1 MKGAYTRREA
11 IVAGLFGV
19 AVAGIVWGPVILRPF
34 SFPHA
39 IDLRTLHLPQD
50 PLAAHARLSPP
61 PVRVTKVK
69 PGSRVDINHAD
80 AVTLQTLPGIG
91 PTLAQ
96 RIITHRKGYGRFTD
110 TDGLREVEG
119 IGLRR
124 FEKLEPWIEAR

>member
-1 MKGAYTRREA
+1 MKGTYTRREA
-11 IVAGLFGV
+11 IAAGLFGV

-34 SFPHA
+34 GSAPV
-39 IDLRTLHLPQD
+39 IDLRTLQLQQNRS
-50 PLAAHARLSPP
+50 AVQASLSHPA
-61 PVRVTKVK
+61 RVTKVK
-69 PGSRVDINHAD
+69 PTSRVDINHAD

-110 TDGLREVEG
+110 ADGLREVEG
-119 IGLRR
+119 IGSRR

>member
-1 MKGAYTRREA
+1 MKGTYTRREA

-34 SFPHA
+34 GFPHA

-61 PVRVTKVK
+61 PARVTKAK
-69 PGSRVDINHAD
+69 PTSRVDINHAD

-110 TDGLREVEG
+110 ADGLMEVEG